1 MAKLTGQTIA
11 DSYDQLL
18 IVDAAN
24 GISAR
29 LQAIEAGDTGG
40 SASSLKIS
48 TSKCEIIPAS
58 NSTSLFEVSQADGTA
73 VLSVDTQNA
82 RVGIGTSTP
91 LSQLHIDS

>member
-18 IVDAAN
+18 IVDNASGVRA
-24 GISAR
+24 S

-48 TSKCEIIPAS
+48 TSKCEVIPAS
-58 NSTSLFEVSQADGTA
+58 NSTSLLKYHKLM
-73 VLSVDTQNA
+73 VLLYLVLIQQMQGSVLVLLTQMNCLNY
-82 RVGIGTSTP
+82 IK
-91 LSQLHIDS
+91 